1 MKRVYSLLAFA
12 VCGLIAVQAAA
23 VAYADA
29 GLFLWVADGGV
40 IDKAAIE
47 SADSLTFEGIQ
58 GFMIHGMNGM
68 MVIPVVAVAL
78 LVVSFFAKVPQGA
91 VWAGAVVALVALQVT
106 LGLLGHEFA
115 ISALFHGLN
124 ALVLFTVALLTG
136 LRPGRVSGR
145 VAVD

>member
-1 MKRVYSLLAFA
+1 MKKVYSLLAFL
-12 VCGLIAVQAAA
+12 VCGLIGVQAAA
-23 VAYADA
+23 VA
-29 GLFLWVADGGV
+29 WVADGGV

-47 SADSLTFEGIQ
+47 SAEPLSFDGIQ

-78 LVVSFFAKVPQGA
+78 LVVSFFAKVPKGA

-136 LRPGRVSGR
+136 LRAGRVSGR
-145 VAVD
+145 AAVD